1 MHADFE
7 LNGCHWIFKTKEDTS
22 LFCSTKNDGMRSCN
36 GREAIH
42 EAGVRLG
49 GEEEG
54 WRKGVA
60 AARTRSGRL
69 MMGNI
74 GRPRV
79 NYHDR

>member
-22 LFCSTKNDGMRSCN
+22 LFCN
-36 GREAIH
+36 GSYRREAIH